1 MYVFV
6 MLGSQKRNKNKGGGA
21 FVDVDQ
27 KTEFDIL
34 QEQID
39 KAAKEMRGKK
49 FVLDRYGKP
58 IVVGKVNIESLPQ
71 FSLQLQADVNKARG
85 NSRGG
90 EPGAGGDFNNV
101 GRKQVRVAGSR
112 TIDEN
117 IFKPTISLATTLS
130 GLENI
135 QKIGAGVVVKSV
147 KETRKGDPIPDDPS
161 HMSRSQ
167 YMEKAAKT
175 NRTITGGG
183 GLGDSTINSKS
194 QEFSKSQMSFNT
206 LDTRGSLN
214 DGGSVLLPA
223 SMKNIDYLPEF
234 DQFGGG
240 RRIGAPPKEQDL
252 SDTDLG
258 LGAVLSPTG
267 GALRLSSLPK
277 KPTDAQKANIDLLT
291 GSPENGKPRDRDL
304 PKNMRPVVERKHLPA
319 PPLGQ
324 TTGHGMTLE
333 KFNEKSSFASPDSRD
348 KQQDDWTQQWRN

>member
-1 MYVFV
+1 
-6 MLGSQKRNKNKGGGA
+6 
-21 FVDVDQ
+21 
-27 KTEFDIL
+27 
-34 QEQID
+34 
-39 KAAKEMRGKK
+39 
-49 FVLDRYGKP
+49 
-58 IVVGKVNIESLPQ
+58 
-71 FSLQLQADVNKARG
+71 
-85 NSRGG
+85 
-90 EPGAGGDFNNV
+90 
-101 GRKQVRVAGSR
+101 
-112 TIDEN
+112 
-117 IFKPTISLATTLS
+117 
-130 GLENI
+130 
-135 QKIGAGVVVKSV
+135 VVVKSV

-167 YMEKAAKT
+167 YMDKAAKT

-234 DQFGGG
+234 DQFEGG